1 MMSLVDDIPPRGVV
15 NKPFTSEPHAKAFRT
30 ARVAH
35 IGGVSRRKGGK
46 DYGSEKIRRDD
57 ER

>member
-1 MMSLVDDIPPRGVV
+1 MMSLVDYNTPRGVV
-15 NKPFTSEPHAKAFRT
+15 NKLFTSEPHAKPFRT

-46 DYGSEKIRRDD
+46 DFGSEKIRRDD